1 MENKNV
7 NENNEMVPV
16 VEASGLWKGMLVAI
30 AIEAVAFGA
39 LVGVGYLLSFL

>member
-16 VEASGLWKGMLVAI
+16 VGSGLWKGMLVAV
-30 AIEAVAFGA
+30 AIEAIAFGA